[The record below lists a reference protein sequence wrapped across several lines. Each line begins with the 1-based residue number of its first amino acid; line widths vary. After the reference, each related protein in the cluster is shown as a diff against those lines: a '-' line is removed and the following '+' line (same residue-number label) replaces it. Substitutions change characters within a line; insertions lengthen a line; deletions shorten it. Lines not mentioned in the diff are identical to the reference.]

1 MKKIISLVL
10 FLTISIAALQTQ
22 ILTPST
28 YSYTQKVYG
37 EEKLDEI
44 TSVFIFTGGSEVIW
58 CLETHDN
65 FVYPIGFGTYNKTN
79 ATITFSATHSLNKK
93 LAIYDGGNSIVFK
106 VKNTKGNIQLSTN
119 NDNGTLNAILG
130 DASNGIT
137 LTKEKFNLKP
147 SKELVG
153 KGYRYDRNDGRRIT
167 LYFRSENEVV
177 IDGVTRG
184 YVCVGNTVG
193 IITGDNPL
201 SEANV
206 CKIIGD
212 TLEMHRS
219 GVEKKEYT
227 TFTLKL
233 QE

>member
-10 FLTISIAALQTQ
+10 FLTISIAALQAQ

-65 FVYPIGFGTYNKTN
+65 FVYPIGFGTYNKAK

-93 LAIYDGGNSIVFK
+93 LAIYDGGNSIEK
-106 VKNTKGNIQLSTN
+106 KKKNTKGNIQLSTN